1 MKLKWLI
8 VSLSLV
14 FFTTLFF
21 ESTSFARA
29 GGSRSIGSRGSRTPY
44 TPTAPTGQTARPAQS
59 PAQQAPPGASP
70 GFFGGGFGRSLMGG
84 IMGGVLGG
92 LLFRSLGLAG
102 DGFGGGSGIG
112 MFEVLLFAGIGF
124 GIYWWIKRRSS
135 LAHAPAGASSSSWN
149 VPSSSP
155 ESSPMENGGLTSVPG
170 LEEGLRGIQLMDP
183 QFQIGQF
190 KDLATD
196 LFFKIQIGWG
206 KRELLYFHPF
216 MTPEMNATFER
227 EIGRLR
233 VEKKTNRLENI
244 SIRSVEVVEAWQETG
259 NDYITT
265 LISANLL
272 DYTKDDDTGVI
283 SSGSDAEPI
292 SFKEFWTFT
301 RPVGGGAWLLSAIQQ
316 V

>member
-1 MKLKWLI
+1 MKMKWLI
-8 VSLSLV
+8 MSLSLV

-21 ESTSFARA
+21 ESISFARA
-29 GGSRSIGSRGSRTPY
+29 GGARSIGSRGSRTPY
-44 TPTAPTGQTARPAQS
+44 TPAAPTGQTARPTQP
-59 PAQQAPPGASP
+59 PAQQTLPGGSP

-112 MFEVLLFAGIGF
+112 MFEILLLAGIGF
-124 GIYWWIKRRSS
+124 GIYWWIKRRAA
-135 LAHAPAGASSSSWN
+135 LAYAPVGDGNLSRSSSS
-149 VPSSSP
+149 
-155 ESSPMENGGLTSVPG
+155 ENAFSFENAKITAVSNP
-170 LEEGLRGIQLMDP
+170 EEGLRAIQLMDP
-183 QFQIGQF
+183 QFQIDQF
-190 KDLATD
+190 KNLVTD

-227 EIGRLR
+227 EIGRLK
-233 VEKKTNRLENI
+233 VEKKTNHLENI
-244 SIRSVEVVEAWQETG
+244 SIRSVEVIEAWQETG
-259 NDYITT
+259 NDFITT

-272 DYTKDDDTGVI
+272 DYTKDDDTGI
-283 SSGSDAEPI
+283 IASGSDAEPV

-301 RPVGGGAWLLSAIQQ
+301 RPVGGGTWLLSAIQQ